1 MFELIPSLRRRGPEV
16 PDIFEGFENMF
27 KRMWES
33 TMLPDLTTDVE
44 RNWVPRLDVSETDK
58 EIEVS
63 ADLPGLDKKDID
75 ISLENDILVIKGE
88 RKEEFRETD
97 KHVHRME
104 RRYGSF
110 YRSLRL
116 PVDVKSDAIEASF
129 KNGVL
134 KITLPKTEEAR
145 KKIAHITVH

>member
-1 MFELIPSLRRRGPEV
+1 MFELIPSLRRRGNDL
-16 PDIFEGFENMF
+16 PDVFEGFENMF
-27 KRMWES
+27 KRMWEN
-33 TMLPDLTTDVE
+33 TMLPDLTVDIE

-58 EIEVS
+58 VIEVS

-75 ISLENDILVIKGE
+75 ISLENDVLVIKGE
-88 RKEEFRETD
+88 RKEEFKETD

-104 RRYGSF
+104 RRYGAF

-116 PVDVKSDAIEASF
+116 PVEVKSDAIEASF